1 MYFDPYMQKAMLLD
15 DEDPNALL
23 QGTGAPVSNPPAPL
37 GVGTPQGLM
46 SPTGPSMA
54 PQPYQADPRLQRDS
68 EIMQMFSNIN
78 RVGGGAGL
86 ADPFQAQIKANQSLA
101 KERMKAYKERKQD
114 NPFFDYEQAKS
125 RGYFTLGENEDDTAG
140 FRRFTQEQF
149 KDPTKSVY
157 SEKMDSLK
165 GFLSEDQAAGLI
177 NGINEVRTGPGGISE
192 IINTATGEVIRTL
205 SADEA
210 GTIEGVVSRGK
221 KFGEDIQGKIEGWIT
236 DLDEI
241 QIARDE
247 TAELQEF
254 SQSWFDRLGEK
265 DADGNYMFQTG
276 PIQGLMGSLGLG
288 SMQVGELMADDI
300 QNRLASLQIVNLAPV
315 TQQELKAMGMLFA
328 NPGSVNEQNLGHIKS
343 FMNKLDR
350 EQKKLSRK
358 EGKARARLNSNY
370 DNLEDFDRQYLD
382 DSYGNWRP
390 LSNSGVDY

>member
-101 KERMKAYKERKQD
+101 QERMKAYKERKQD